1 MKLAHH
7 HSPVSVRARVAT
19 ITLAV
24 ALLTGACS
32 DAIHRDIL
40 APTGPARSVSGSG
53 ISLITYTSMP
63 TDGQVA
69 YVTSLGGT
77 VVYRYTNFPIV
88 AARLPDGA
96 ETLIKADPTVVAV
109 ELDGAQYELYGSK
122 QIMDWGVKH
131 IDAPG
136 AWAQGAAGQN
146 VKIGIFD
153 TGIDLEHPDLVVHGG
168 VDVTG
173 SGSLDDC
180 HGHGTHVAGI
190 AAATNNGNH
199 TVGVAPKARL
209 YAMRF
214 FNCAG
219 VSAGT
224 AAMIAGLDWAVSN
237 GMDVVNMSFGG
248 VIGGLVASPLPT
260 GFPST
265 AASTAFQRTYDAGV
279 VLIAASGNSSTPYVS
294 YPAAFPGVVAVGAT
308 DDMDLIAS
316 FSQTGTD
323 QEITAPGVS
332 NYASYPVG
340 KGTNTSVFVPSDGN
354 REVDAIA
361 MAFSGMTGARGITAS
376 AVYAGF
382 GTAADYAAANC
393 PGKIAVVSRGG
404 PTFAQKAQFAMD
416 AGCAAVIIHN
426 VLPGQHIG
434 GTLGADTS
442 AGGKPWIPV
451 LDVTLEDGL
460 YLRDQI
466 QAGPTTLTVIN
477 AAGNLA
483 TLSGTSMASPH
494 AAGVAALILSKNPSL
509 TPAQVRS
516 ILAASADDLGS
527 PGWDPVF
534 GHGRINARK
543 AVALTP

>member
-1 MKLAHH
+1 
-7 HSPVSVRARVAT
+7 
-19 ITLAV
+19 
-24 ALLTGACS
+24 
-32 DAIHRDIL
+32 
-40 APTGPARSVSGSG
+40 
-53 ISLITYTSMP
+53 
-63 TDGQVA
+63 
-69 YVTSLGGT
+69 
-77 VVYRYTNFPIV
+77 
-88 AARLPDGA
+88 
-96 ETLIKADPTVVAV
+96 
-109 ELDGAQYELYGSK
+109 
-122 QIMDWGVKH
+122 MDYGVKL
-131 IDAPG
+131 IEAPG
-136 AWAQGAAGQN
+136 AWAQGFAGQN

-168 VDVTG
+168 IDVSGT
-173 SGSLDDC
+173 GSLDDC

-199 TVGVAPKARL
+199 TVGVAPKAQL

-248 VIGGLVASPLPT
+248 VIGGVVASPLPT
-260 GFPST
+260 GFPNT

-308 DDMDLIAS
+308 DDMDMIAS

-323 QEITAPGVS
+323 QEVTAPGVS
-332 NYASYPVG
+332 IYASYPVG
-340 KGTNTSVFVPSDGN
+340 KGTSTSLFVPSDGN
-354 REVDAIA
+354 REVDAIGF
-361 MAFSGMTGARGITAS
+361 AFSGMTAARGITAS

-416 AGCAAVIIHN
+416 AGCAALVIHN
-426 VLPGQHIG
+426 VLPGQHVG

-460 YLRDQI
+460 YLRDKI
-466 QAGPTTLTVIN
+466 QAGPTTLTAIN
-477 AAGNLA
+477 AAGNLT

-494 AAGVAALILSKNPSL
+494 AAGVAALILSKNPNL
-509 TPAQVRS
+509 TPPQVRA
-516 ILAASADDLGS
+516 ILAASSVDLGT

-534 GHGRINARK
+534 GHGR
-543 AVALTP
+543 